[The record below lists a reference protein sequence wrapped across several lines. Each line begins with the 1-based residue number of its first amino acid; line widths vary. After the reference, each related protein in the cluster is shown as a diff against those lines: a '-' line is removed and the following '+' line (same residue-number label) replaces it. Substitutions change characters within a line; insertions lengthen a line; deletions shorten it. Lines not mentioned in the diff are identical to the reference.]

1 MGRFFAGTSTRRARV
16 SARKGLRLAD
26 LGVSKK
32 TQQRYYVAVQK
43 LLPFILQ
50 AATMERM
57 DELICDWIEDLFATG
72 EPLNTVADALSGL
85 HYFLPV
91 TRRKL
96 LSSWKLFGVWRKYEV
111 PSRAPPLT
119 ADLVLAMASW
129 AIQQDDFAFGALL
142 LIGFHCFLRTGEL
155 LQLRTCDILVNA
167 QTGIV
172 CLQASKGGLRFN
184 TKESVTIEDP
194 VVLAVAAE
202 LVLLQRQQNK
212 QPIWFGTGSQFRSKF
227 AHVCKV
233 FQVEHLNFRPYSL
246 RRGGATAFFLRT
258 GLMERTLVRGRWA
271 SSSVA
276 RLYICDGLSQLP
288 NLRGSPF
295 TKKLI
300 RQYLP
305 LLSR

>member
-1 MGRFFAGTSTRRARV
+1 M
-16 SARKGLRLAD
+16 
-26 LGVSKK
+26 SKK
-32 TQQRYYVAVQK
+32 TQQRYYIAVQK
-43 LLPFILQ
+43 LLPFILH

-57 DELICDWIEDLFATG
+57 DELICDWIEGLFAAG

-96 LSSWKLFGVWRKYEV
+96 LCSWKLFGVWRKYEV

-119 ADLVLAMASW
+119 ADLVMAMASW

-155 LQLRTCDILVNA
+155 LQLRTCDLLVNT

-212 QPIWFGTGSQFRSKF
+212 QPIWFGTGSQFRTKF
-227 AHVCKV
+227 AQVCKV

-246 RRGGATAFFLRT
+246 RRGGATAFFLKT

-300 RQYLP
+300 RRYLP